1 MFFVKKVLI
10 FAACFA
16 IKNDI
21 RSFLIKKCLFSTF
34 LGPLFL
40 VLRGFYIRK
49 VKNRPKK
56 AKFEV
61 GIDKEKK
68 S

>member
-1 MFFVKKVLI
+1 VFFAKKVLI

-34 LGPLFL
+34 LGPLFS
-40 VLRGFYIRK
+40 VLRGVYIGK
-49 VKNRPKK
+49 VENRQKK